1 MPVTA
6 THLSAR
12 SDDQPPPDLVV
23 TRHPGA
29 AAWVQRVLG
38 RPVRCVTHLHES
50 ELVAGTRYY
59 GVFPLNL
66 AAAICTAGA
75 ECWAISLQV
84 PPELRGQELTAT
96 QLDQLGARLVRYTV
110 RADEECGP

>member
-1 MPVTA
+1 MTT

-12 SDDQPPPDLVV
+12 SDDQPLPDLVV

-29 AAWVQRVLG
+29 VAWVQQVLG
-38 RPVRCVTHLHES
+38 RPVQSVAHLHES

-66 AAAICTAGA
+66 AAAICATGA
-75 ECWAISLQV
+75 ECWAISLQIS
-84 PPELRGQELTAT
+84 PELRGQELTAT

-110 RADEECGP
+110 RANEVCSRP